1 MWMRANLARW
11 SVLIVPAALTLNA
24 CSDSPT
30 AVSSS
35 SQNIAAAPR
44 SIENLSGLHLTGKTI
59 VIFKDST
66 SIPSAGL
73 ALISSLGGTVT
84 KIWDDVGVPFVGG
97 LPIANIATLSAS
109 NLVAAVGND
118 RYVNWL
124 PRLKV
129 KAI

>member
-1 MWMRANLARW
+1 MRANLARW
-11 SVLIVPAALTLNA
+11 SVLVVPAAVILNA

-35 SQNIAAAPR
+35 SQNITAAPR
-44 SIENLSGLHLTGKTI
+44 TVESLSGLHLTGKTV

-84 KIWDDVGVPFVGG
+84 RRWDDIGVAFVGG
-97 LPIANIATLSAS
+97 IPIANIATLSAS

-118 RYVNWL
+118 R
-124 PRLKV
+124 R
-129 KAI
+129 